1 MTGRISLQRA
11 LLGTVAIAI
20 LVGVVPAGIALDR
33 RLGSELMMRARS
45 DLEMAAGMI
54 PARGMPRTIDAL
66 GRLTRS
72 DVTVLLRSDRA
83 LGATT
88 LDSATGAEVREAI
101 GEPLPDTH
109 AKAIDVAGHMFLA
122 VSAPLGGDTTVV
134 LTRDRAAVL
143 SVISE
148 LHKLAFLSVA
158 VALAVALV
166 LGAVLATRIA
176 RPVHQLSA
184 AASAMA
190 QGSF

>member
-33 RLGSELMMRARS
+33 RLGSELMTRARS

-72 DVTVLLRSDRA
+72 DVTVLLGSDRA
-83 LGATT
+83 LVATT
-88 LDSATGAEVREAI
+88 LDSATASGLRAAI

-109 AKAIDVAGHMFLA
+109 ARAIDVAGHM
-122 VSAPLGGDTTVV
+122 VQIG
-134 LTRDRAAVL
+134 RAHV
-143 SVISE
+143 
-148 LHKLAFLSVA
+148 
-158 VALAVALV
+158 
-166 LGAVLATRIA
+166 
-176 RPVHQLSA
+176 
-184 AASAMA
+184 
-190 QGSF
+190 